1 MKLKLLPIVAC
12 TLLLQGC
19 FYQTVNQWD
28 LQRATYFCGSVEAVV
43 EVQSTFLGDEFIT
56 CINGN
61 RVEASEV
68 KIVEDAQHTL

>member
-19 FYQTVNQWD
+19 WYQTVDHLD
-28 LQRATYFCGSVEAVV
+28 LQRATYFCGSVEAVA
-43 EVQSTFLGDEFIT
+43 EVQSWWLNEVYVT

-61 RVEASEV
+61 RIRASEV